1 MIRIQPQ
8 HLSTVSPAPNNT
20 FPPPQRLSFFR
31 CDPHQVLLREGGQ
44 RHVSEMKMD
53 RSSLDLGMAGISGKV
68 GIFMAMSPKISPI
81 VIIGERFQQETFF
94 RISRKKHVDLL
105 LNMKLSPCFT
115 NKDGDF
121 LSCGWETPTSSLAPH
136 LIGNMDSPSSSAPS

>member
-1 MIRIQPQ
+1 M
-8 HLSTVSPAPNNT
+8 
-20 FPPPQRLSFFR
+20 
-31 CDPHQVLLREGGQ
+31 
-44 RHVSEMKMD
+44 SEMKMD

-94 RISRKKHVDLL
+94 RNSRKKHVDLL

-121 LSCGWETPTSSLAPH
+121 LSCGWETLSSSLAPH
-136 LIGNMDSPSSSAPS
+136 LIGNMNTHSSLAPLDFRLFGFVPSVVGHARDQLIRIPCTHSAQFAKN